1 MKNRN
6 LLALA
11 ILGGLLTACGGSDD
25 NNSNNPS
32 DPNGEKPLRGP
43 SPGLQYQHR
52 IDPTDTDGSHGISDS
67 NGNPQGGNNN
77 GGNNNGGNNN
87 GGNNNGGNNNGG
99 NNNGGNNNGGNNN
112 GGNNNGGNN
121 NGGNNNRSPSYNEIE
136 FNGKI
141 ITLLPPNVPP
151 GSGDYYE
158 NNDGAYRKMI
168 GNQFGNLIFGV
179 IVDKANGNARAFTRD
194 TRANALTT
202 NMPTT
207 GTFDYGGT
215 AVHYD
220 VARKEFLKGTA
231 LMKVDFSSAKKLTGE
246 INLPGRTD
254 PVRLSA
260 DIIGNRFSGSSDN
273 QVVTSG
279 SFYGDEATEM
289 GGIYGKNTSNPDVKE
304 FIGSFGAKK
313 RAPFVP

>member
-1 MKNRN
+1 
-6 LLALA
+6 
-11 ILGGLLTACGGSDD
+11 
-25 NNSNNPS
+25 
-32 DPNGEKPLRGP
+32 
-43 SPGLQYQHR
+43 
-52 IDPTDTDGSHGISDS
+52 
-67 NGNPQGGNNN
+67 
-77 GGNNNGGNNN
+77 
-87 GGNNNGGNNNGG
+87 
-99 NNNGGNNNGGNNN
+99 
-112 GGNNNGGNN
+112 
-121 NGGNNNRSPSYNEIE
+121 
-136 FNGKI
+136 
-141 ITLLPPNVPP
+141 
-151 GSGDYYE
+151 
-158 NNDGAYRKMI
+158 MI

-304 FIGSFGAKK
+304 FVGSFGAKK

>member
-43 SPGLQYQHR
+43 SPGLQYQHW

-87 GGNNNGGNNNGG
+87 GGNNG
-99 NNNGGNNNGGNNN
+99 
-112 GGNNNGGNN
+112 N